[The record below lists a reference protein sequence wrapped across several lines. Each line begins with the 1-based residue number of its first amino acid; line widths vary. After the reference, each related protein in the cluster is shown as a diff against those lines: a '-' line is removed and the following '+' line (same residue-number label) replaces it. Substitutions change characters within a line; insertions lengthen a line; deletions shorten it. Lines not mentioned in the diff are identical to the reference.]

1 MIPNVSD
8 DRAKQLERAMAR
20 HYYSGDALLEVLET
34 APQLYG
40 YLSPPVLKPIARGP
54 GSRDV
59 LSPFSIRPVEGAYGG
74 GVHGN
79 SVLRAGGI
87 ELMSALRGADT
98 AEWTEARLKETRN
111 PSAVKYVVC
120 NADEGNPGACMNRSV
135 LEGDPHRVLEGLAIA
150 ARAVGAE
157 QGYIYARGESP
168 PSHCAR
174 ENRHQSPTGRDPG
187 WTRLRQ

>member
-1 MIPNVSD
+1 M
-8 DRAKQLERAMAR
+8 
-20 HYYSGDALLEVLET
+20 
-34 APQLYG
+34 
-40 YLSPPVLKPIARGP
+40 
-54 GSRDV
+54 
-59 LSPFSIRPVEGAYGG
+59 
-74 GVHGN
+74 HGN

-98 AEWTEARLKETRN
+98 AEWTIEARRCLGSCGLAPIVVCDGEALSRVTTAQMEARLKETRN

-120 NADEGNPGACMNRSV
+120 NADEGNPGAFMNRSV

-174 ENRHQSPTGRDPG
+174 ENRHQSPMGRDPG